1 MSFQLQPRRLI
12 VIAGFAAAIF
22 AGQPFAVSANPTTDT
37 IAACSPGQVQDQY
50 TRMCGTAGVPG
61 SMVPAQLPVSAPS
74 SDLPAGAPSSDSPVG
89 PPSEGSLTACNGSP
103 DQPVGP
109 PSEMDLSKCQNGL

>member
-1 MSFQLQPRRLI
+1 VSFQLQPRRLI

-22 AGQPFAVSANPTTDT
+22 AGQPFAVSAHPTTDT
-37 IAACSPGQVQDQY
+37 FAACSPGQVQDQY

-61 SMVPAQLPVSAPS
+61 GMVPAELPVSAPS
-74 SDLPAGAPSSDSPVG
+74 SDLPAGAPSSDS
-89 PPSEGSLTACNGSP
+89 S
-103 DQPVGP
+103 VGP

>member
-1 MSFQLQPRRLI
+1 MMSFQLQPRRLI
-12 VIAGFAAAIF
+12 VIAGFAAVMF
-22 AGQPFAVSANPTTDT
+22 AGQAFAVSANHTTDSIT
-37 IAACSPGQVQDQY
+37 ACSPGQVEDQY

-61 SMVPAQLPVSAPS
+61 AQLPV
-74 SDLPAGAPSSDSPVG
+74 GAPSSAPPVG

-109 PSEMDLSKCQNGL
+109 PSEMDLSNCQNGL

>member
-1 MSFQLQPRRLI
+1 VSFQLQPRRLI
-12 VIAGFAAAIF
+12 VIAEFAAAIF
-22 AGQPFAVSANPTTDT
+22 AGHLFAVSANPTTYGIT
-37 IAACSPGQVQDQY
+37 ACSPGQVEDQY
-50 TRMCGTAGVPG
+50 TRMCGTGGVPA
-61 SMVPAQLPVSAPS
+61 SAVVPAPP
-74 SDLPAGAPSSDSPVG
+74 PVG

>member
-1 MSFQLQPRRLI
+1 MSFQFQPRRLI
-12 VIAGFAAAIF
+12 VIAGFAAAVF

-37 IAACSPGQVQDQY
+37 FAACSPGQVQDQY

-74 SDLPAGAPSSDSPVG
+74 NDLPAGAPSSDPSVG
-89 PPSEGSLTACNGSP
+89 PASEGSLTACNGSP

>member
-1 MSFQLQPRRLI
+1 MMSFQLQPRRLI

-22 AGQPFAVSANPTTDT
+22 AGEAFAVSANPTTDSIT
-37 IAACSPGQVQDQY
+37 ACSPGLVEDQY

-61 SMVPAQLPVSAPS
+61 SGAPAQLPV
-74 SDLPAGAPSSDSPVG
+74 GAPSSDSPVG

-103 DQPVGP
+103 VQPIGP
-109 PSEMDLSKCQNGL
+109 PSEMDLSECENGL

>member
-1 MSFQLQPRRLI
+1 MVSFHFQPQRLI

-22 AGQPFAVSANPTTDT
+22 AGEAFAVSANPTTDSIT
-37 IAACSPGQVQDQY
+37 ACSPSQVENQY
-50 TRMCGTAGVPG
+50 TRMCGPAEVPG
-61 SMVPAQLPVSAPS
+61 SGVPTQLPV
-74 SDLPAGAPSSDSPVG
+74 GAPSSDSPVG